1 MKKTAT
7 QLLAVLLSLA
17 LTVTLVSVMAV
28 STSAATSSAPVGS
41 NGDIQGD
48 TNHCEEFESTYPSDP
63 YPYTLEVIPKLVLSQ
78 PGLEYPAMPEYSM
91 TLFDDTD
98 GLKYY
103 VDLSLKKSDVAYEC
117 NVALY
122 SAIFP
127 ANAPEYCKDGDL
139 AFYVNEDTE
148 VTFIYDAIKDTLNM
162 YCFPSVTPT
171 DAKYTLPYTE
181 QPTTCEL
188 TSEPIGPTLELYC
201 ILEIH
206 RPDGVVMES
215 GMYQAVMGF
224 SPTFTADISD
234 LPVFDTP
241 YKATLNVYSCIWP
254 DQLVFSSDEWFY
266 VRSEGAVTF
275 TAYAPS
281 ATLDISGK
289 GIELTAD
296 PDVTYP
302 VTYPTSIPPYTT
314 VPDVTTLPQV
324 WTTAPDVTY
333 PTTLPEVWTS
343 SPVEETTEEPTSAPA
358 LNEIK
363 YGDVNMDGKITI
375 DDVTMI
381 QRAAAEIV
389 KFTNSLQ
396 KSLADINNDGV
407 VSVTDVTCLQKY
419 LAEYTEGTGRAGLV
433 AVSVDYD

>member
-28 STSAATSSAPVGS
+28 STSAATSSAPVGT

-63 YPYTLEVIPKLVLSQ
+63 FPYTLEVIPKLVLSQ
-78 PGLEYPAMPEYSM
+78 PDLEYPNMPEYSM

-266 VRSEGAVTF
+266 VRSEGTVSF
-275 TAYAPS
+275 RAYAPS

-302 VTYPTSIPPYTT
+302 VTYPTTIPQEWTTAPDVTTLPPVWTT

-324 WTTAPDVTY
+324 WTSTPQ
-333 PTTLPEVWTS
+333 
-343 SPVEETTEEPTSAPA
+343 ETTIPAPIA
-358 LNEIK
+358 EYMI
-363 YGDVNMDGKITI
+363 GDVNMDGDLSV

-381 QRAAAEIV
+381 QRAAAELIAL
-389 KFTNSLQ
+389 NPSQ
-396 KSLADINNDGV
+396 KLLADVNNDGII
-407 VSVTDVTCLQKY
+407 SVLDVTCVQKH
-419 LAEYTEGTGRAGLV
+419 LAEFTEGTGNTGMLV
-433 AVSVDYD
+433 IVTG

>member
-28 STSAATSSAPVGS
+28 STSAATSSAPVGT

-302 VTYPTSIPPYTT
+302 VTYPSSIPPYTT

-433 AVSVDYD
+433 AVSVDYA

>member
-28 STSAATSSAPVGS
+28 STSAATSSAPVGT

-266 VRSEGAVTF
+266 VRSEGTVSF
-275 TAYAPS
+275 RAYAPS

-433 AVSVDYD
+433 AVSVDYA

>member
-28 STSAATSSAPVGS
+28 STSAATSSAPVGT

-63 YPYTLEVIPKLVLSQ
+63 FPYTLEVIPKLVLSQ
-78 PGLEYPAMPEYSM
+78 PDLEYPNMPEYSM

-266 VRSEGAVTF
+266 VRSEGTVSF
-275 TAYAPS
+275 RAYAPS

-296 PDVTYP
+296 PDVTHP
-302 VTYPTSIPPYTT
+302 VTYPTTIPQEWTT
-314 VPDVTTLPQV
+314 APDVTTLPPVWTTAPDVTTLPQV
-324 WTTAPDVTY
+324 WTSTPQ
-333 PTTLPEVWTS
+333 
-343 SPVEETTEEPTSAPA
+343 ETTIPAPIA
-358 LNEIK
+358 EYMI
-363 YGDVNMDGKITI
+363 GDVNMDGDLSV

-381 QRAAAEIV
+381 QRAAAELIAL
-389 KFTNSLQ
+389 NPSQ
-396 KSLADINNDGV
+396 KLLADVNNDGII
-407 VSVTDVTCLQKY
+407 SVLDVTCVQKH
-419 LAEYTEGTGRAGLV
+419 LAEFTEGTGNTGMLV
-433 AVSVDYD
+433 IVTG

>member
-28 STSAATSSAPVGS
+28 STSAATSSAPVGTKC
-41 NGDIQGD
+41 DIQGD

-266 VRSEGAVTF
+266 VRSEGTVSF
-275 TAYAPS
+275 RAYAPGGS
-281 ATLDISGK
+281 LTIIGDGV
-289 GIELTAD
+289 ELTTD
-296 PDVTYP
+296 
-302 VTYPTSIPPYTT
+302 
-314 VPDVTTLPQV
+314 
-324 WTTAPDVTY
+324 PDVTY
-333 PTTLPEVWTS
+333 PTTLP
-343 SPVEETTEEPTSAPA
+343 
-358 LNEIK
+358 
-363 YGDVNMDGKITI
+363 
-375 DDVTMI
+375 DVTTLP
-381 QRAAAEIV
+381 QEWTTSPA
-389 KFTNSLQ
+389 
-396 KSLADINNDGV
+396 
-407 VSVTDVTCLQKY
+407 
-419 LAEYTEGTGRAGLV
+419 
-433 AVSVDYD
+433 